1 MCQLERLSFYRYK
14 FWKPQNPMISET
26 FYFRKTCLFL
36 LNFLF
41 AQSPAVLNRRL
52 GSLAYFSLCAAFGFV
67 QASSQALLRFFSQT
81 SLHARSCL
89 AQAGAVH
96 RACGCNGSRPQCGRW
111 QVHLALCPARS
122 KQARAAET
130 SDTEMSL

>member
-41 AQSPAVLNRRL
+41 AQSPAVLNRKL
-52 GSLAYFSLCAAFGFV
+52 GLFQSLCSVWFCAGYLPGFAAV
-67 QASSQALLRFFSQT
+67 LLT
-81 SLHARSCL
+81 DVLARSLLFGPGWSSPSCL
-89 AQAGAVH
+89 WLQWKQTPVRAVAG
-96 RACGCNGSRPQCGRW
+96 P
-111 QVHLALCPARS
+111 LALCPARS
-122 KQARAAET
+122 KQARAAE
-130 SDTEMSL
+130 SSSAGSR